1 MVAVEPSA
9 LETPLQDK
17 LVLWALNWM
26 ATQRLVTRETLCA
39 YRNSDGGFAFF
50 L

>member
-1 MVAVEPSA
+1 MVAVESTV
-9 LETPLQDK
+9 LETSLQD
-17 LVLWALNWM
+17 NQIETPWM